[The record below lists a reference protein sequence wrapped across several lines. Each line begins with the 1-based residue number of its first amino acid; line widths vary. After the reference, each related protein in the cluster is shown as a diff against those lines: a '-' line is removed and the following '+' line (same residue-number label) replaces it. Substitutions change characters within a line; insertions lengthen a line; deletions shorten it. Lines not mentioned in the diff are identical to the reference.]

1 MPSKFISLSHGHPRA
16 ELVNIAQVNTT
27 SHRDAS
33 AVPTDGSPRVA
44 DDPIVETRDWISS
57 VTHNVN
63 IVTEPVRRQVKAS
76 WIIVDSGPENEW
88 SWNAE
93 IGAEF
98 HLNAS
103 GPRTSFLDLYHT
115 NDLNHLSIF
124 YKRPAI
130 IIKHHVRTWSYNS
143 KCNKDI
149 SLLPAVRFLKEI
161 LVKGQISSRMHFFC
175 IYFRDGYWIISVAL
189 IERFWQFEIL

>member
-44 DDPIVETRDWISS
+44 DDPIVETRDRISS

-103 GPRTSFLDLYHT
+103 GPRTSFLHLYHT

-130 IIKHHVRTWSYNS
+130 IIKHHVRTSHLCCQQS
-143 KCNKDI
+143 D
-149 SLLPAVRFLKEI
+149 FLKKYLLKVR
-161 LVKGQISSRMHFFC
+161 LVQGC
-175 IYFRDGYWIISVAL
+175 IYFFAFILGMD
-189 IERFWQFEIL
+189 IELYR